1 MDAPTKALR
10 DKISILGKFR
20 KLTNYVESLFLDKPD
35 MTNTRTPAK
44 IIPRA
49 FPGITPEEVQEI
61 IMNSR
66 IQSYPPETVLCKENE
81 TETIFYMI
89 LEGDF
94 EVSKIINNAE
104 TRMLKSLT
112 AGDFFGEMA
121 LIHNA
126 PRAATVKS
134 KTQVMV
140 LELDKEGFN
149 RVLKLSPSVA
159 VAMVGEISSRLRQND
174 QMAIDDLRLRATEL
188 ADAYQKL
195 AEQDLIRREFLTNIA
210 HELRTPL
217 MVASGYLLA
226 IKKGMLSG
234 DQLETSLDTVT
245 RNVDKITTLANDLLF
260 LQEIE
265 LVLPEFQPVNIVEV
279 TNEVTKK
286 YKEKAQAR
294 RISLKTKGA
303 SGISEIQGDPQ
314 SLGRALTALV
324 DNAIKF
330 SLPNG
335 EVEIRF
341 IEQNERVLISI
352 EDHGIGIAPEI
363 RPRIFDRFFH
373 LEKSGDELY
382 SGIGIGLSI
391 TRQVILQHNGILDVE
406 SQPGKGSK
414 FTISLLKWK

>member
-1 MDAPTKALR
+1 
-10 DKISILGKFR
+10 
-20 KLTNYVESLFLDKPD
+20 

-49 FPGITPEEVQEI
+49 FPGIKPEEVQEI

-66 IQSYPPETVLCKENE
+66 IQAYPPDTVLCKENE
-81 TETIFYMI
+81 IEYIFYMI

-94 EVSKIINNAE
+94 EVSKVINNSE
-104 TRMLKSLT
+104 IRLLKSLT

-134 KTQVMV
+134 KTNVIV
-140 LELDKEGFN
+140 LELDKDGFN
-149 RVLKLSPSVA
+149 RVLKHSPSVA
-159 VAMVGEISSRLRQND
+159 MAMVGEISSRLRQND
-174 QMAIDDLRLRATEL
+174 QMAIDDLRLRASEL

-195 AEQDLIRREFLTNIA
+195 AEQDLMRREFLSNIA

-217 MVASGYLLA
+217 MVASGYLQA
-226 IKKGMLSG
+226 IRNGMLSG
-234 DQLETSLDTVT
+234 EQIGTTIDTIA
-245 RNVDKITTLANDLLF
+245 RNVDQITTLANDLLF
-260 LQEIE
+260 LQEID
-265 LVLPEFQPVNIVEV
+265 LVLPEFQSVNIVEV
-279 TNEVTKK
+279 ANEVIKK
-286 YKEKAQAR
+286 YEERAQIRGVTLKA
-294 RISLKTKGA
+294 KGGN
-303 SGISEIQGDPQ
+303 GISNIQGDPQ
-314 SLGRALTALV
+314 SLRRAITALV

-330 SLPNG
+330 SSPHG

-341 IEQNERVLISI
+341 VEQRERVLISV
-352 EDHGIGIAPEI
+352 EDRGIGIAPEI

-382 SGIGIGLSI
+382 SGLGIGLSI
-391 TRQVILQHNGILDVE
+391 TRQVILQHNGMLDVE

-414 FTISLLKWK
+414 FTISLLKWQ

>member
-1 MDAPTKALR
+1 
-10 DKISILGKFR
+10 
-20 KLTNYVESLFLDKPD
+20 

-49 FPGITPEEVQEI
+49 FPGIKPEEVQEI

-66 IQSYPPETVLCKENE
+66 IRTYPPETVMCKENE
-81 TETIFYMI
+81 IEYTFYMI

-104 TRMLKSLT
+104 TRLLKSLT
-112 AGDFFGEMA
+112 VGDFFGEMA

-134 KTQVMV
+134 KTNVTV
-140 LELDKEGFN
+140 LELDKDGFN
-149 RVLKLSPSVA
+149 SVLKHSPSVA
-159 VAMVGEISSRLRQND
+159 MAMVGEISSRLRQND
-174 QMAIDDLRLRATEL
+174 QMAIDDLRLRASEL
-188 ADAYQKL
+188 AVAYQKL
-195 AEQDLIRREFLTNIA
+195 AEQDLIRREFLSNIA

-217 MVASGYLLA
+217 MVASGYLQA

-234 DQLETSLDTVT
+234 EQLGATIDTIT
-245 RNVDKITTLANDLLF
+245 RNVDQITTLANDLLF

-265 LVLPEFQPVNIVEV
+265 LVLPEFQSVNIVEV
-279 TNEVTKK
+279 ANEVIKK
-286 YKEKAQAR
+286 YREKAQAR
-294 RISLKTKGA
+294 GITLKINDGR
-303 SGISEIQGDPQ
+303 GISNIQGDAQ
-314 SLGRALTALV
+314 SLGRAITALV

-330 SLPNG
+330 SALNG
-335 EVEIRF
+335 EVEILF
-341 IEQNERVLISI
+341 VEQKERVLISV
-352 EDHGIGIAPEI
+352 EDHGIGIAPDI

-391 TRQVILQHNGILDVE
+391 TRQVILQHNGMLDVE

-414 FTISLLKWK
+414 FTISLLK